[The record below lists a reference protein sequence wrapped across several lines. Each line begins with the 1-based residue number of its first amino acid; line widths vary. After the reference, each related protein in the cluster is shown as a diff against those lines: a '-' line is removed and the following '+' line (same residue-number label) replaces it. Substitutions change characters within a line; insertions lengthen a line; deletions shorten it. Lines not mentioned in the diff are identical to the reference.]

1 MNIGKLTFNG
11 NLILAPMAGIT
22 NLPMRLLCK
31 RYGASLVYSE
41 MISSEAVVRGNRE
54 STDLG
59 FTSCEEKPFGVQLMG
74 SDPDTLVQAALI
86 LHNVNPV
93 GLFDMNLGCP
103 ARDIIRA
110 GCGCKLLKKP
120 LLIGKIIQALS
131 DSLDV
136 PVTAK
141 IRILNCTDENLN
153 IARIIERSGA
163 DALIVHGRTQNQGYS
178 GRSNLDVIRDIKK
191 ELSIPVIANGDISD
205 ELTARHVLDHT
216 QCDGL
221 MIGRAAIGNPYIFRR
236 ISHYLEKE
244 ELLPPG
250 EFDRRLDNILEYIE
264 LCRKYNML
272 TFNDLKL
279 KSYWF
284 LKNRE
289 NIKSVRKKINEAKNM
304 DSIMGILGEL
314 RNQRI
319 NPAATL

>member
-1 MNIGKLTFNG
+1 
-11 NLILAPMAGIT
+11 
-22 NLPMRLLCK
+22 
-31 RYGASLVYSE
+31 
-41 MISSEAVVRGNRE
+41 
-54 STDLG
+54 
-59 FTSCEEKPFGVQLMG
+59 
-74 SDPDTLVQAALI
+74 
-86 LHNVNPV
+86 
-93 GLFDMNLGCP
+93 
-103 ARDIIRA
+103 
-110 GCGCKLLKKP
+110 
-120 LLIGKIIQALS
+120 
-131 DSLDV
+131 
-136 PVTAK
+136 
-141 IRILNCTDENLN
+141 
-153 IARIIERSGA
+153 
-163 DALIVHGRTQNQGYS
+163 
-178 GRSNLDVIRDIKK
+178 VIRDIKK